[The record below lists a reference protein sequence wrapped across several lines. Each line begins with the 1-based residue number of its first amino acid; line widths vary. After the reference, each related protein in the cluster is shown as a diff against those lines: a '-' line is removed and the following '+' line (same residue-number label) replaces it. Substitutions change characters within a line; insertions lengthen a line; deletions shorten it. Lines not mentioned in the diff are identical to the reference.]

1 MMICRTNLPFSYIQL
16 HFLIIPPQMWK
27 LVADS
32 GEFHL
37 TLSNAYRAHFYQL
50 EIRIKKDI
58 LSEKLESGMPLK
70 T

>member
-1 MMICRTNLPFSYIQL
+1 
-16 HFLIIPPQMWK
+16 MWK

-37 TLSNAYRAHFYQL
+37 TLSNAYRAHFFQL

-58 LSEKLESGMPLK
+58 LSENRNAPKNVSLRPKAAMLTPISARYCNRSKLLN
-70 T
+70 